1 MFIILRRRISSH
13 FRPISTTTTTPQNPS
28 DQSSFFTVSYLVN
41 SCGLSPESAL
51 SASKKVQFKSP
62 SKPDLVLQ
70 FLRNHG
76 FSNTQIANIASKRPS
91 ILLAKPRQ
99 TLLPKLDFFKGIGF
113 SEPETAHFLSK
124 EPTFFIRSLD
134 RKIKPSHDYLKSLLG
149 SDEKVAATIKS
160 SSSSWVL
167 QFNLQRLIGHK
178 VESLR
183 KFGVSEGSIAKLVKV
198 RTRSLCKNN
207 DRFDEMVR
215 NVIEM
220 GIDTSS
226 AQFANALHIFSG
238 MNDST
243 LESKRQMFR
252 SYGWSEDEIVLAIR
266 KQPVCI
272 SISKEK
278 LKNGLDF
285 FMNELKWKPSELAK
299 YPNLLGLS
307 LEKRILPRWL
317 VIQRLLSKGLVKDAV
332 NICSVLKMTETEFL
346 QKFLVKY
353 GNEALEI
360 LKLYQDSLGQ
370 VCVLE
375 H

>member
-13 FRPISTTTTTPQNPS
+13 IVIQTQFLRPISTTTTTPQNPS

-41 SCGLSPESAL
+41 SCGLSPELAL

-70 FLRNHG
+70 FLRNHEFAG
-76 FSNTQIANIASKRPS
+76 QR
-91 ILLAKPRQ
+91 R
-99 TLLPKLDFFKGIGF
+99 
-113 SEPETAHFLSK
+113 
-124 EPTFFIRSLD
+124 
-134 RKIKPSHDYLKSLLG
+134 
-149 SDEKVAATIKS
+149 KVAATIKG

-183 KFGVSEGSIAKLVKV
+183 KLGVSEGSIAKLVKV
-198 RTRSLCKNN
+198 RTQSLCKNN

-252 SYGWSEDEIVLAIR
+252 SCGWSEDEIVLAIR

-285 FMNELKWKPSELAK
+285 FMNELKWKQSELVK
-299 YPNLLGLS
+299 YPNLLGLC
-307 LEKRILPRWL
+307 LEKRIFPRWL

-360 LKLYQDSLGQ
+360 LKLYQGKL
-370 VCVLE
+370 
-375 H
+375 